1 MFIDYLELEWR
12 FGFPGHSV
20 YGAVKSITVELN
32 SGHVS
37 ELATHSDP
45 VLFHYG
51 TDLFPSGTPQALSF
65 FDETYLM
72 KPRE

>member
-1 MFIDYLELEWR
+1 MLIDYLELEWR

-20 YGAVKSITVELN
+20 YGAVKFITVEL
-32 SGHVS
+32 S
-37 ELATHSDP
+37 SDP

-65 FDETYLM
+65 LDETYLM